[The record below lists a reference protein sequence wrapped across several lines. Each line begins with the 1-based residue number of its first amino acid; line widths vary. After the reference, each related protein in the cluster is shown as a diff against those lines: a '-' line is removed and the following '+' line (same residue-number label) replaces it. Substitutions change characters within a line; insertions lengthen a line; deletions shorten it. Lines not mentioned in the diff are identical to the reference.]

1 MSRAC
6 QTGTPPW
13 HAVGSEY
20 FEITAEIVETT
31 TDVVEAVE
39 QCTEFR
45 ARSGACEIE
54 VERELEVT
62 SGDGAALKF
71 HEVDIQGVDAFQHAI
86 QGARFAFEREL
97 DGRLVGTWVH
107 GGSRAMTTNL
117 V

>member
-6 QTGTPPW
+6 QTGAPPW

-86 QGARFAFEREL
+86 QAPGSLLSVSWMDVLLAPGYTAAPAR
-97 DGRLVGTWVH
+97 
-107 GGSRAMTTNL
+107 
-117 V
+117 